1 LRPRNNTAINLKAI
15 MKRKVENPYAITS
28 VLSMRNSQG
37 QPIGTW
43 LLQSITPVLFRVFYD
58 EKFFYRDL
66 LKFG

>member
-1 LRPRNNTAINLKAI
+1 
-15 MKRKVENPYAITS
+15 MQRKLENPYAITS

-37 QPIGTW
+37 QPLGTW